1 MWEAQLVKADIR
13 VSATLI
19 KWLDNV
25 LRLDDIQI
33 IMELDWC
40 LYSNLQKLMI
50 LLVNVFSLR
59 TEKIGNLV
67 AASAVTCL
75 KLSNKKEVKILDQIK
90 RFHLGDSLKQIPI
103 VYPLKHPLNIQ
114 SLQ

>member
-1 MWEAQLVKADIR
+1 MKADIR
-13 VSATLI
+13 VSTTLI

-50 LLVNVFSLR
+50 LWVNVFGLR
-59 TEKIGNLV
+59 T
-67 AASAVTCL
+67 ASTVIYL
-75 KLSNKKEVKILDQIK
+75 KPSNKREVKIRDQRK
-90 RFHLGDSLKQIPI
+90 RFHLGDSLKQIPT

-114 SLQ
+114 NLQ